1 MLEAILR
8 VAGQKLLHTQSAID
22 YREKSESDFVT
33 EVDLSVHAELGTRLS
48 ALVPGSRVISEE
60 DAAPQVYSEGTVW
73 IIDPVDGTS
82 NLVYGL
88 RHSCIS
94 VALVENGRPLL
105 GAVYN
110 PYLDEYFSA
119 EAGKGAFLNGHT
131 IHVSAARSLE
141 EAFVGFEAGPASK
154 HRSQRMLTA
163 FSRCHAR
170 ANGVRILGSAALDLA
185 YVACGRFACAYFDY
199 MYPWD
204 YAAGTLLIAEAGGV
218 LTDLEGNTP
227 NFAECS
233 AFVASNRIVHHEMLK
248 NTRLVGA

>member
-60 DAAPQVYSEGTVW
+60 DAAPQVYSEGAVW

-185 YVACGRFACAYFDY
+185 YVACGRFTCAYFDY

-204 YAAGTLLIAEAGGV
+204 YAAGTLLIAEAGEV

>member
-1 MLEAILR
+1 MLETILR
-8 VAGQKLLHTQSAID
+8 AAGQKLLYTESTID
-22 YREKSESDFVT
+22 CREKSESDFVT
-33 EVDLSVHAELGTRLS
+33 EIDLSVHAELGARLV
-48 ALVPGSRVISEE
+48 ALMPGSRVISEE
-60 DAAPQVYSEGTVW
+60 DMVPQARGKGAVW
-73 IIDPVDGTS
+73 IVDPVDGTS

-119 EAGKGAFLNGHT
+119 EMGKGAFLNGHA
-131 IHVSAARSLE
+131 IYVSVAKSLE

-170 ANGVRILGSAALDLA
+170 ANGVRMLGSAALDLA
-185 YVACGRFACAYFDY
+185 YVACGRFTCAYFDY

-204 YAAGTLLIAEAGGV
+204 YAAGALLLAEAGGM
-218 LTDLEGNTP
+218 LTDLEGAAP
-227 NFAECS
+227 DFEGCS
-233 AFVASNRIVHHEMLK
+233 AFVASNRMVHYEMLES
-248 NTRLVGA
+248 TRHADG

>member
-60 DAAPQVYSEGTVW
+60 DAAPQVYSEGAVW

-185 YVACGRFACAYFDY
+185 YVACGRFTCGYFDY

-233 AFVASNRIVHHEMLK
+233 AFVASNGIVHHEMLK

>member
-73 IIDPVDGTS
+73 IIDPADGTS

-185 YVACGRFACAYFDY
+185 YVACGRFTCAYFDY

-227 NFAECS
+227 NFAECC